1 MNPTFRCPSSKRC
14 RAMSRPGF
22 ALLSS
27 TTSTSISRSLFSQLG
42 LEAVGLEQGQDL
54 LLKTGAG
61 IAGVDDSH
69 GLDLPQHPKTALLG
83 FQIPQGVTDK
93 DRIAALLRDLLDA
106 LKQHHIVGIRES
118 RAKDSDELLTR
129 KFPCSPAL
137 RLVVTQLFRGF
148 FHLFNGL
155 PGKRDIVFFIQDHG
169 YRRLGDPGHSCDIRR
184 GYFFLHG
191 RSFTE

>member
-1 MNPTFRCPSSKRC
+1 M
-14 RAMSRPGF
+14 
-22 ALLSS
+22 
-27 TTSTSISRSLFSQLG
+27 I
-42 LEAVGLEQGQDL
+42 
-54 LLKTGAG
+54 
-61 IAGVDDSH
+61 H

-93 DRIAALLRDLLDA
+93 DRIAALLRDLLNA

-137 RLVVTQLFRGF
+137 RFVVAQLFRGF

-155 PGKRDIVFFIQDHG
+155 PGKRDIVFFVQDHG
-169 YRRLGDPGHSCDIRR
+169 YRRLGNSGHFRDIRR
-184 GYFFLHG
+184 GHFFLHG
-191 RSFTE
+191 LSFTE